1 MIKHFGPWMKDRM
14 NAMRNSDNWKE
25 LNLDSD
31 DGCETRIFANSTTE
45 QMVLWIDDE
54 EGRALWWE
62 GTKSEDGW
70 TTTGWAGSQFPDEE
84 ADATEIVEKMFAK
97 LNSVK

>member
-31 DGCETRIFANSTTE
+31 DGYEARIFANPTTE
-45 QMVLWIDDE
+45 QMVLWIDDQ

-70 TTTGWAGSQFPDEE
+70 TTTAWAGSQFPDEE
-84 ADATEIVEKMFAK
+84 AEATEIVEKMFADPDED
-97 LNSVK
+97 